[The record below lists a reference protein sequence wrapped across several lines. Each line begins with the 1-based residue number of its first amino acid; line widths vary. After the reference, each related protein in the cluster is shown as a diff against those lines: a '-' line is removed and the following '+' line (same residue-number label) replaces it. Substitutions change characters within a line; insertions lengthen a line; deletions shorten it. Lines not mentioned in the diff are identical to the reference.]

1 MVVLHTQVDL
11 LLYQVPQIRYYHR
24 QMDWKMICCSEDIIL
39 TKTSCKVGL
48 LRSRNLVEKPKK
60 QCWGQDPYI
69 FDCFIIT

>member
-48 LRSRNLVEKPKK
+48 LRSRNLVEKLKSSVGGK
-60 QCWGQDPYI
+60 
-69 FDCFIIT
+69 IIIYLMVS